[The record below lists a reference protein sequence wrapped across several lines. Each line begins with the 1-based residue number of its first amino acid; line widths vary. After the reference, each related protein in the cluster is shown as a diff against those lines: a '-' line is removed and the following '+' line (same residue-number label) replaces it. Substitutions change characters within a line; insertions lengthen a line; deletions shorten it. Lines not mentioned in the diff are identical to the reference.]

1 MIRKIANSARDYAW
15 GSKTLIADYF
25 GLPATGEAMAEVW
38 FGTHPGSLTYLAEEP
53 GRTVLDLL
61 GGQPLS
67 YLLKILAAD
76 QPLSI
81 QAHPNSAQAIEGF
94 ARENAAGVPLDSPSR
109 NYKDDRHKPE
119 MIVSVVDGFEALCG
133 FRDLA
138 ETIELFKTFG
148 VSAAAFVE
156 ALEEPD
162 GLRQAFNLAFALK
175 GSLGAITADL
185 ATKSKL
191 AARLE
196 ALYPGDPGIIVALM
210 MNHVNLQSG
219 EGLYLPAGNIHAY
232 LCGLGVEIMAASDN
246 VLRGGLTPKHVD
258 VAELQSV
265 VKFVSSPIEILEPKP
280 ILTGL
285 ARYEADCSD
294 FALYRVDVTGATVL
308 ADLKIS
314 GDSILLCDG
323 GEISISDS
331 LGEHL
336 MIRRGEAAL
345 ISSDAKFVSLAGSGR
360 AFLAC

>member
-15 GSKTLIADYF
+15 GSKTLISDYF
-25 GLPATGEAMAEVW
+25 GLPASGGPMAEVW
-38 FGTHPGSLTYLAEEP
+38 FGTHSGSLAFLADSP
-53 GRTVLDLL
+53 QQTVLDALD
-61 GGQPLS
+61 GKPLS

-81 QAHPNSAQAIEGF
+81 QAHPNSAQAVEGF

-109 NYKDDRHKPE
+109 NYRDDKHKPE
-119 MIVSVVDGFEALCG
+119 MIVALVDGFEALCG
-133 FRDLA
+133 FRDVA
-138 ETIELFKTFG
+138 ETIELFTGFG
-148 VSAAAFVE
+148 PSMAPFVE
-156 ALEEPD
+156 ALKQTD
-162 GLRQAFNLAFALK
+162 GLRHAFNLAFASK
-175 GSLGAITADL
+175 GSLGELTAEL
-185 ATKSKL
+185 AQKSAL

-196 ALYPGDPGIIVALM
+196 VLYPGDPGIIVALM
-210 MNHVNLQSG
+210 MNHVSLVAG

-232 LCGLGVEIMAASDN
+232 LYGLGVEIMAASDN

-265 VKFVSSPIEILEPKP
+265 VQFVSSTVDILKPKP

-285 ARYEADCSD
+285 ARYEADCPD
-294 FALYRVDVTGATVL
+294 FALYRLDITGSTVL

-314 GDSILLCDG
+314 TDSILLCDG

-331 LGEHL
+331 LGEHVV
-336 MIRRGEAAL
+336 ISRGEAAL
-345 ISSDAKFVSLAGSGR
+345 VTADARFVSLAGNGR